1 MYRLL
6 MVIFALTLVS
16 CKSSPDYLI
25 SQQLTSQYK
34 NVGFVTFR
42 MESQLAFFQADMET
56 FYRPRITEALQDLGF
71 QVVDASRLYEVMEAL
86 EKDAPGLFNPNTG
99 QKNSELENELFIKAM
114 QQVKQELN
122 LDAFLFAG
130 VDAVRANFSNNLL
143 LGHYARWYGQSEVY
157 LADGVDAGAVLS
169 TLFTQEEGYL
179 PGARLYLRF
188 RDGQNNI
195 LSVGSGGIELLAR
208 YDDDGE
214 IEPKTSDYLFDD
226 KAQLAEALDFALEDL
241 ASHKSRKK

>member
-1 MYRLL
+1 MYRLAI
-6 MVIFALTLVS
+6 VIFALTLMS
-16 CKSSPDYLI
+16 CKSSPNYLN

-34 NVGFVTFR
+34 NIGFVTFR

-56 FYRPRITEALQDLGF
+56 FYRPRITEELRDLGF

-86 EKDAPGLFNPNTG
+86 EKDTPGLYNPNTG
-99 QKNSELENELFIKAM
+99 QKNSELENALFTQAM
-114 QQVKQELN
+114 QQVKNELN

-130 VDAVRANFSNNLL
+130 VDTVRANFSNNLL
-143 LGHYARWYGQSEVY
+143 LGHYARWHGQSEVY

-169 TLFTQEEGYL
+169 TLFTQEQGFL

-188 RDGQNNI
+188 RDAQNNV

-214 IEPKTSDYLFDD
+214 VEPKTSDYLFDD
-226 KAQLAEALDFALEDL
+226 QEQLANALNLALQDL

>member
-1 MYRLL
+1 MYRLAI
-6 MVIFALTLVS
+6 VIFALTLMS
-16 CKSSPDYLI
+16 CKSSPNYLN
-25 SQQLTSQYK
+25 SQQLTSQNK

-56 FYRPRITEALQDLGF
+56 FYRPRITEELRDLGF

-86 EKDAPGLFNPNTG
+86 EKDTPGLYNPNTG
-99 QKNSELENELFIKAM
+99 QKNSELENALFTQAM
-114 QQVKQELN
+114 QQVKNELN

-130 VDAVRANFSNNLL
+130 VDTVRANFSNNLL
-143 LGHYARWYGQSEVY
+143 LGHYARWHGQSEVY

-169 TLFTQEEGYL
+169 TLFTQEQGFL

-188 RDGQNNI
+188 RDAQNNV

-214 IEPKTSDYLFDD
+214 VEPKTSDYLFDD
-226 KAQLAEALDFALEDL
+226 QEQLANALNLALQDL

>member
-1 MYRLL
+1 
-6 MVIFALTLVS
+6 
-16 CKSSPDYLI
+16 
-25 SQQLTSQYK
+25 
-34 NVGFVTFR
+34 
-42 MESQLAFFQADMET
+42 MET
-56 FYRPRITEALQDLGF
+56 FYRPRITEELRDLGF

-86 EKDAPGLFNPNTG
+86 EKDTPGLYNPNTG
-99 QKNSELENELFIKAM
+99 QKNSELENALFTQAM
-114 QQVKQELN
+114 QQVKNELN

-130 VDAVRANFSNNLL
+130 VDTVRANFSNNLL
-143 LGHYARWYGQSEVY
+143 LGHYARWHGQSEVY

-169 TLFTQEEGYL
+169 TLFTQEQGFL

-188 RDGQNNI
+188 RDAQNNV

-214 IEPKTSDYLFDD
+214 VEPKTSDYLFDD
-226 KAQLAEALDFALEDL
+226 QEQLANALNLALQDL